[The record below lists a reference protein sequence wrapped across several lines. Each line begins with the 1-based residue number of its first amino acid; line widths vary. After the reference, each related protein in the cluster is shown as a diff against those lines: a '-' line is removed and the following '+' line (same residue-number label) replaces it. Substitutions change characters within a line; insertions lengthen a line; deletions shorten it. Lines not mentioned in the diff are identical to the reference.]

1 MDAHKPK
8 RKRKRRVK
16 EPLTNELLDEL
27 LSAPD
32 PVKFA
37 NKHKLT
43 KRVLS
48 EYLQQLLDEKKLVQS
63 KVINASGVQY
73 TYGYQIFTGSRA
85 NPDRNVLLQLLFAMG
100 CTLQEANRA
109 LQAAGK
115 NELYCKNRRDAIIIF
130 CLEHGYSLQEADQA
144 LFDYHEQTISG
155 ES

>member
-1 MDAHKPK
+1 MDVHKPK

-48 EYLQQLLDEKKLVQS
+48 EYLQQLIDDKKLVQS

-109 LQAAGK
+109 LKAAGK

-130 CLEHGYSLQEADQA
+130 CLEHGYSLQEVDQA
-144 LFDYHEQTISG
+144 LFDYNEQTISG

>member
-1 MDAHKPK
+1 MDAPKPK

-32 PVKFA
+32 PLKFA

-48 EYLQQLLDEKKLVQS
+48 EYLQQLLDEKRLVQS

-100 CTLQEANRA
+100 CTLQETNRA

-144 LFDYHEQTISG
+144 LFDYNEQTISG

>member
-1 MDAHKPK
+1 MDAPKPK

-32 PVKFA
+32 PLKFA

-48 EYLQQLLDEKKLVQS
+48 EYLQQLLDEKRLVQS

-100 CTLQEANRA
+100 CTLQETNRA

-130 CLEHGYSLQEADQA
+130 CLEHGYSLQEVDQA
-144 LFDYHEQTISG
+144 LFDYNEQTISG

>member
-27 LSAPD
+27 LSSPD

-100 CTLQEANRA
+100 CTLQETNRA

-130 CLEHGYSLQEADQA
+130 CLEHGYSLQEVDQA
-144 LFDYHEQTISG
+144 LFDYNEQTISG